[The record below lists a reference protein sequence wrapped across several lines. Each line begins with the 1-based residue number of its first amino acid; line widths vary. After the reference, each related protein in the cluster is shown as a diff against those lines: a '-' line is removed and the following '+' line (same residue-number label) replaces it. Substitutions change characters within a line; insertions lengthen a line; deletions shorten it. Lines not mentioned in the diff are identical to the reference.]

1 MSTPL
6 YGRMFAETVKHYVDT
21 YKINSSIISEALIKL
36 GDTEISRMFFGF
48 IKENSEYLKDKSF
61 NEIYTEFN
69 NLNKD

>member
-1 MSTPL
+1 MKDL

>member
-1 MSTPL
+1 MKDL

-48 IKENSEYLKDKSF
+48 IKENLEYLKDKSF